1 MDNPNA
7 IAEANSL
14 VYALNERKK
23 YWESVKNV
31 NEVRTKETEKLADKN
46 TETNEQPK
54 KESNTP
60 REQFRMD
67 RILPNIGNR
76 YFLSSEEANNGEKFY
91 QNAEGST
98 NLAFIPNE
106 IFEKIGIK
114 PIPFKLTETMG
125 WHVYDHHAKE
135 AKLKDISDAID
146 FVLSVINNVDHVR
159 LGRDNSYIFSVE
171 NGRERTGKRAISI
184 LLGSSN
190 GDYYG
195 IVSSGYEGVERL
207 NRRPLL
213 WAGSAVIAPATD
225 AATVS
230 VTSRDAQKSSEQSG
244 GASDL
249 SNVPSAS
256 EDTTSEEEM
265 QESAQENA
273 DKAQEIDA
281 ASTAQQA
288 EEQDKEER
296 KQMLENMS
304 IEELEKEIERIRNFN
319 HPIFTMTEEEKAKEI
334 AELQSIIDRKT
345 QTSAQQATA
354 EEATPQAE
362 EQQTANE
369 AQQRENVNRQI
380 EAEQT
385 AASEE
390 KANNGEESNKP
401 IGKGVFG
408 NIYDQFK
415 GKIKEALDFIM
426 EHKDGDL
433 LGVFHRSDVGDIDLV
448 WGDDKGGFAHIIN
461 KHVGEG
467 KSFANAD
474 DAIRDID
481 NIIKN
486 GDIDFENGDKIV
498 FIKDGKKVTIR
509 KNIREK
515 GKKIADKNWVL
526 TAYDLSASDGSSA
539 ITTTNQG
546 EAAPATDKS
555 ASKDTAKTSDS
566 QEDEKKRTEKDKG
579 NTSNFDFDEIEAL
592 KDAPP
597 SVRTAIRQ

>member
-1 MDNPNA
+1 M
-7 IAEANSL
+7 
-14 VYALNERKK
+14 
-23 YWESVKNV
+23 
-31 NEVRTKETEKLADKN
+31 
-46 TETNEQPK
+46 
-54 KESNTP
+54 
-60 REQFRMD
+60 
-67 RILPNIGNR
+67 
-76 YFLSSEEANNGEKFY
+76 SSEEANNGEKFY

-98 NLAFIPNE
+98 NLVFIPNE

-135 AKLKDISDAID
+135 AKQKDISDAID
-146 FVLSVINNVDHVR
+146 FVLSVKNNVDHVR

-171 NGRERTGKRAISI
+171 NGRSRVGKRAVTIMV
-184 LLGSSN
+184 SSET
-190 GDYYG
+190 GEFMG
-195 IVSSGYEGVERL
+195 IRTSGYETLSKLKE
-207 NRRPLL
+207 RPLL
-213 WAGSAVIAPATD
+213 WARSAVIAPATD

-249 SNVPSAS
+249 SNVPSVS

-281 ASTAQQA
+281 ASTARQA

-390 KANNGEESNKP
+390 KANNGEESKKP

-467 KSFANAD
+467 KSFANAE

-481 NIIKN
+481 NIIK
-486 GDIDFENGDKIV
+486 NGDKIV

-509 KNIREK
+509 KNIRVK

-566 QEDEKKRTEKDKG
+566 QENEKKELKRTR
-579 NTSNFDFDEIEAL
+579 EIL
-592 KDAPP
+592 PTLILT
-597 SVRTAIRQ
+597 R